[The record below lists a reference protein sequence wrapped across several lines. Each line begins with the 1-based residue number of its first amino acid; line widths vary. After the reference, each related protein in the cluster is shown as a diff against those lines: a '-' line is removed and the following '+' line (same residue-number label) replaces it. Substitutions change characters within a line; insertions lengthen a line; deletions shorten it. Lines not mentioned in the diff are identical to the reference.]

1 VGGAGIEVEGHTGQV
16 LEGWVRQLTRGMPS
30 LVPVPRK
37 MSSDCR
43 APSFSDA
50 AGEGTASPGAPQ
62 EEAKERAGRFTRAR
76 HYVEQARR
84 HR

>member
-1 VGGAGIEVEGHTGQV
+1 
-16 LEGWVRQLTRGMPS
+16 MPS

-50 AGEGTASPGAPQ
+50 GEGTDWPGAPQ

-76 HYVEQARR
+76 HYVEQVRR